1 MPRVYV
7 RSDDFAYG
15 VFSFEPGKPKGAA
28 EREPGDLRAVASFA
42 ADMHRVAPS
51 ARVRVRMSITK
62 QPISERA
69 CLARPWQATASSLKP
84 IE

>member
-28 EREPGDLRAVASFA
+28 EREPGDFRAVASFA

-51 ARVRVRMSITK
+51 PVARTYC
-62 QPISERA
+62 QP
-69 CLARPWQATASSLKP
+69 LAPVSRSRNSST
-84 IE
+84 